1 MKNTINHIENEIN
14 EIYEMIKLIP
24 SNNSEIIELSK
35 RQISRFIQNQIYE
48 TENEFN
54 LIQNKLENI
63 QYEIKLSESLI
74 QGMDKENNEYKE
86 RIQSAQKKL
95 DFLYQQNN
103 LLSKHLDESRGM
115 ISVHNLKV
123 NLKAHKERTKDELKQ
138 VEKEYRA
145 KLTEVNSEYNIIVR
159 ELEERK
165 FIIESLNQKIRDM
178 TLKAISIKEEN
189 QSKIDQ
195 LKHLNDE
202 ETTDI
207 EYRFRKQCEQALQ
220 NQRKSI
226 LQELQGI

>member
-1 MKNTINHIENEIN
+1 
-14 EIYEMIKLIP
+14 
-24 SNNSEIIELSK
+24 
-35 RQISRFIQNQIYE
+35 
-48 TENEFN
+48 
-54 LIQNKLENI
+54 
-63 QYEIKLSESLI
+63 
-74 QGMDKENNEYKE
+74 
-86 RIQSAQKKL
+86 
-95 DFLYQQNN
+95 
-103 LLSKHLDESRGM
+103 M

-220 NQRKSI
+220 NQCKSI